1 MKMYRLSTISAYNN
15 NGVEV
20 YGNWLLDTTAA
31 QLEPI
36 NRTDLLAREFLSI
49 YSSHLSSLC
58 SPFFTPFTIHN
69 RIFYIRNLDYMK
81 IDIYLGC
88 ESLNDFRDG
97 SG

>member
-1 MKMYRLSTISAYNN
+1 MNIHIYVS
-15 NGVEV
+15 
-20 YGNWLLDTTAA
+20 

-36 NRTDLLAREFLSI
+36 NRTDLFTREFHII
-49 YSSHLSSLC
+49 YSSHLSLLC

-69 RIFYIRNLDYMK
+69 RIFYIRNLDYYME
-81 IDIYLGC
+81 IYLGC

>member
-1 MKMYRLSTISAYNN
+1 MNKYIYVS
-15 NGVEV
+15 
-20 YGNWLLDTTAA
+20 

-36 NRTDLLAREFLSI
+36 NRTDLLTREFHII

-81 IDIYLGC
+81 IDISRL
-88 ESLNDFRDG
+88 
-97 SG
+97 

>member
-1 MKMYRLSTISAYNN
+1 MNIISIKYYLKA
-15 NGVEV
+15 
-20 YGNWLLDTTAA
+20 WLMNKYIYVS

-36 NRTDLLAREFLSI
+36 NRTDLLAREFHII

-81 IDIYLGC
+81 IDISRL
-88 ESLNDFRDG
+88 
-97 SG
+97 

>member
-1 MKMYRLSTISAYNN
+1 MNIISKSLVNECTYIY
-15 NGVEV
+15 VS
-20 YGNWLLDTTAA
+20 

-36 NRTDLLAREFLSI
+36 NRTDLLAREFHII

-81 IDIYLGC
+81 IDISRL
-88 ESLNDFRDG
+88 
-97 SG
+97 